1 MTPNSPYKVTGDAC
15 LEFIDRKIGFGSHL
29 FNLRTYSEG
38 TTDVE
43 MGFGAMKQKD
53 EGLLYAG
60 TPSVQLQTGGAY
72 STTLFGWNHDDTKR
86 KIGLIL
92 DRCEDGGI
100 TFAILSTDSFKLH
113 VAYQTIIS
121 PQCRQAYTN
130 LSPLSIEL
138 KIDTD
143 YPFPSLPTV
152 LSDNVTNYDP
162 STNTVCVYDQFAGT
176 SPIVAYSYDDLLNLV
191 PTMHEQNIGYNPG
204 YCWQYQ
210 GGDMM
215 EGEYQLSTNKNNTVV
230 GGLIRSLTTPTTVA
244 DFMLNDPLYF
254 FAGNVYG
261 FITDEIGF
269 EFNRNLPG
277 RFLTEAHLT
286 QWSTDLGHELSET
299 NGVTLPFNLIL
310 TENEQQALNYLNTG
324 ILPSDAHLYPLDW
337 ENFPNY
343 VPGDDDGDDG
353 TDDNTPD
360 DNERDITPNLPVA
373 PTFTP
378 SMLSNYNWY
387 WLTAPQLQAFINWF
401 WNDVGSI
408 NDFSDLVEK
417 IEGLYNDLASAV
429 LMVRYY
435 PVDNDATWIGGKE
448 STTSIKLG
456 MIEQSATVDQ
466 LKTTV
471 VPSVRE
477 IGNVH
482 IPSKYNSFV
491 DLSPYSALSLYLPF
505 HGFVDMDMN
514 LFSGHDIY
522 IKGVYDH
529 LTGTLQY
536 LIYLDNQFLVN
547 SFVVKM
553 AVDIPITLQ
562 SKNDRDSAIFN
573 NLTSSVGGLL
583 GAGATLATGNP
594 IGLVVGAQSMSS
606 GVNSAPL
613 NVRGTVGETGA
624 FYAPPQCALI
634 LRRPTIA
641 KPSADIWKGNIG
653 QICGKSYTL
662 SNLRGKG
669 YTKVYNPRITFT
681 SNPLQSEIDEI
692 YDYLTEGVIL

>member
-1 MTPNSPYKVTGDAC
+1 MSDIIKVTGQEC
-15 LEFIDRKIGFGSHL
+15 LNYIDRALCFG
-29 FNLRTYSEG
+29 NRER
-38 TTDVE
+38 D
-43 MGFGAMKQKD
+43 
-53 EGLLYAG
+53 G
-60 TPSVQLQTGGAY
+60 TPALPYPDLAVSVESLNDFLKSLPTIA
-72 STTLFGWNHDDTKR
+72 TRLLCFNHDTNKR
-86 KIGLIL
+86 KVGYV
-92 DRCEDGGI
+92 RKKYEDGGLEVC
-100 TFAILSTDSFKLH
+100 ILGNET
-113 VAYQTIIS
+113 
-121 PQCRQAYTN
+121 
-130 LSPLSIEL
+130 LSSWGR
-138 KIDTD
+138 DG
-143 YPFPSLPTV
+143 FRSLEHRIQ
-152 LSDNVTNYDP
+152 L
-162 STNTVCVYDQFAGT
+162 
-176 SPIVAYSYDDLLNLV
+176 YSYQKYSYNVVTMKTERDDDPPYPTLPAYEQAGGLEETSAKVGVYKNVIDGDSVVERFVPFDEAIAFLGELITSNSGNLGAV
-191 PTMHEQNIGYNPG
+191 
-204 YCWQYQ
+204 WQYQ
-210 GGDMM
+210 GQSIVNRYDFD
-215 EGEYQLSTNKNNTVV
+215 LSDDPFNTLVFGIGSNTN
-230 GGLIRSLTTPTTVA
+230 IRIDKA
-244 DFMLNDPLYF
+244 AINDPLTLCGGNLYAYGTHLSADFHAQTPAWFDSDQAYDDYF
-254 FAGNVYG
+254 
-261 FITDEIGF
+261 
-269 EFNRNLPG
+269 
-277 RFLTEAHLT
+277 
-286 QWSTDLGHELSET
+286 SS
-299 NGVTLPFNLIL
+299 
-310 TENEQQALNYLNTG
+310 TG
-324 ILPSDAHLYPLDW
+324 ILCHNYNLVSIPYNLVLTDNIDYAHAYLSRGVLPPDAYLYPLDLDNLPIYN
-337 ENFPNY
+337 EP
-343 VPGDDDGDDG
+343 DDDGDDG
-353 TDDNTPD
+353 EDDNTPD
-360 DNERDITPNLPVA
+360 DNSRDITPNLPVA

-387 WLTAPQLQAFINWF
+387 WLTAPQMQAFINWF
-401 WNDVGSI
+401 WNDVGTI

-429 LMVRYY
+429 LMVRYF

-448 STTSIKLG
+448 ATTSIKLG
-456 MIEQSATVDQ
+456 MIEQSANVDQ

-482 IPSKYNSFV
+482 IPNKYNSFV

-514 LFSGHDIY
+514 LFSGHDLY
-522 IKGVYDH
+522 VKGVYDH

-594 IGLVVGAQSMSS
+594 IGLVVGAQSMNS

-624 FYAPPQCALI
+624 FYAPPQCAII
-634 LRRPTIA
+634 LRRPTIS
-641 KPSADIWKGNIG
+641 KPSEDIWKRNIG
-653 QICGKSYTL
+653 QICGQSYTL

-692 YDYLTEGVIL
+692 YDFLTEGVIL